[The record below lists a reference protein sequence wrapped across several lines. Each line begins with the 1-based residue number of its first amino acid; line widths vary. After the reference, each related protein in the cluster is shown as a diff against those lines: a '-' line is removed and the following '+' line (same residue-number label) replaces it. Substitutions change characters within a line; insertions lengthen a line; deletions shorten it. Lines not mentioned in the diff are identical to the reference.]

1 MTEKEFIR
9 IESRFKKEEL
19 PEELVNIV
27 KLKIG
32 FKRAFV
38 LGLIKYME
46 KLLEDKPEDC
56 KKRELEKA
64 IHYLKSN
71 FGFL

>member
-1 MTEKEFIR
+1 MGEKELIR

-19 PEELVNIV
+19 PGELINII

-32 FKRAFV
+32 FKKAFV
-38 LGLIKYME
+38 LGMIKYLE
-46 KLLEDKPEDC
+46 GLLENTQEKCER
-56 KKRELEKA
+56 KELERA
-64 IHYLKSN
+64 IHFLKSN

>member
-19 PEELVNIV
+19 PGELVNIV

-32 FKRAFV
+32 FKKAFV

-46 KLLEDKPEDC
+46 LNQISVFCKLRLIFP
-56 KKRELEKA
+56 
-64 IHYLKSN
+64 I
-71 FGFL
+71 

>member
-19 PEELVNIV
+19 PGELVNIV

-32 FKRAFV
+32 FKKA
-38 LGLIKYME
+38 LIARKGNWK
-46 KLLEDKPEDC
+46 KLSITLNQISVFC
-56 KKRELEKA
+56 KLRL
-64 IHYLKSN
+64 I
-71 FGFL
+71 FPI